1 MNNLAILALRVVIAL
16 TLAGTL
22 FVQVWLVPVIWRD
35 LEGTPDALRTA
46 FAAVLI
52 LGVLILQISAVCV
65 WQLLTMVRRG
75 SVFSE
80 GAFRYVDVIIG
91 AIAAGSVLTFVVAVM
106 LAPGDAPPG
115 IVGLICGASLIIA
128 GVALIVFVL
137 RLLLKQAVAREAE
150 ASRLRSELDEV
161 I

>member
-1 MNNLAILALRVVIAL
+1 MSRLVILALRVVIIL

-22 FVQVWLVPVIWRD
+22 FVQVWMVPVIWRD
-35 LEGTPDALRTA
+35 LEGTPDLLRGAL
-46 FAAVLI
+46 AVVLV
-52 LGVLILQISAVCV
+52 LGVLTLQVSTVCV

-75 SVFSE
+75 SVFSDA
-80 GAFRYVDVIIG
+80 AFRYVDIIIG
-91 AIAAGSVLTFVVAVM
+91 AIAAGSILTFVLAVM
-106 LAPGDAPPG
+106 LAPGDAAPG

-128 GVALIVFVL
+128 GVALIVFIL

-150 ASRLRSELDEV
+150 AAHLRSELNEV

>member
-1 MNNLAILALRVVIAL
+1 MSRLAILALRVVIIL

-22 FVQVWLVPVIWRD
+22 FVQVWMVPVIWRD
-35 LEGTPDALRTA
+35 LEGTPDLLRSAL
-46 FAAVLI
+46 AVVLV
-52 LGVLILQISAVCV
+52 LGVLTLQVSAVCV

-75 SVFSE
+75 SVFSHA
-80 GAFRYVDVIIG
+80 AFRYVDIIIG
-91 AIAAGSVLTFVVAVM
+91 AIAAGSVLTFVLAVM

-128 GVALIVFVL
+128 GVALIVLIL

-150 ASRLRSELDEV
+150 AVHLRSELNEV